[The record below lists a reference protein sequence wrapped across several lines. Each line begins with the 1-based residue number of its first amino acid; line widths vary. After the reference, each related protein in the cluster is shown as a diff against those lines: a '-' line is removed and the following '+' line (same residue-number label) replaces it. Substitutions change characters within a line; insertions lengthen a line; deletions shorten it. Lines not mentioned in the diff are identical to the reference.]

1 MNDRIPKN
9 EYEVSYLHLIFFVLI
24 FILLLLISFFIGY
37 KTGEK
42 GKCKKVESIL
52 VKGKRE
58 NTKSISPVKGKGMP
72 EVKTKEKARVEKP
85 VPKVEEKVSRKE
97 ELVKKE
103 EKKETIAKKLEKKE
117 GVEKSKKKKYRSGY
131 YVQIAAAK
139 DFKLAE
145 KEARKYRKYFKVVI
159 FTPSETDRRKFY
171 RLRTGPF
178 RTKAQAKSFLLKIK
192 SRYKIKG
199 FIVKID

>member
-1 MNDRIPKN
+1 MNERIPKS
-9 EYEVSYLHLIFFVLI
+9 EYEVSYLHLVFFILI

-42 GKCKKVESIL
+42 GKCKKVESSL
-52 VKGKRE
+52 VKAKSKRIKTVSSEKKISMIMGKKQAKVE
-58 NTKSISPVKGKGMP
+58 NPVIQLGEG
-72 EVKTKEKARVEKP
+72 EA
-85 VPKVEEKVSRKE
+85 PKVEVKRNV
-97 ELVKKE
+97 VKKE
-103 EKKETIAKKLEKKE
+103 TKVKKAKNKVTPK
-117 GVEKSKKKKYRSGY
+117 KSKKKLYRSGY
-131 YVQIAAAK
+131 YVQIAAVK
-139 DFKLAE
+139 DLRSAE
-145 KEARKYRKYFKVVI
+145 KEAKKFRKHFKVVI
-159 FTPSETDRRKFY
+159 FTPSKAEKRKFY